1 MEKMGAKRRRKAK
14 GGGSAAET
22 AAGSDA
28 LERIQE
34 GGRGDTLKL
43 CPAIRRGE
51 VRGG

>member
-14 GGGSAAET
+14 GGGAAAET

-28 LERIQE
+28 LEWIQG
-34 GGRGDTLKL
+34 GGRGDPLEL